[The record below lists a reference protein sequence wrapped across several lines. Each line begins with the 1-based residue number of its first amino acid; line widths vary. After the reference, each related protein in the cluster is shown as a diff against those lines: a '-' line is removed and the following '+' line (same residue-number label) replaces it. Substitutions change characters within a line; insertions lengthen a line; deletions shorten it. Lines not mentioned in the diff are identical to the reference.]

1 MATTAAFYGL
11 AIQKMVSGTISLTA
25 GDTLA
30 VMLVGNGYTVNQDT
44 DAFRSIATTFEV
56 AQGGANSGYTTGGT
70 TLAAV
75 TVTYDAATNQ
85 VRWDHTDPFW
95 VGSFS
100 ASKMIWYK
108 KRGGAATADEVI
120 MWADFGGD
128 QTVTNGTFTY
138 QVPATG
144 TGVITVGTL
153 E

>member
-1 MATTAAFYGL
+1 MAVQAAFYGL

-25 GDTLA
+25 GDTLK

-44 DAFRSIATTFEV
+44 DAFRSIATAFEV
-56 AQGGANSGYTTGGT
+56 TQGGANSGYTTGGT

-75 TVTYDAATNQ
+75 VVSYDAASNE
-85 VRWDHTDPFW
+85 VRWTHTNPFW
-95 VGSFS
+95 IGTFS
-100 ASKMIWYK
+100 ASKMVWYK
-108 KRGGAATADEVI
+108 NRGGAATADEVI

-144 TGVITVGTL
+144 TGVITVCTL